1 VFKGLSKKRVFDLVE
16 FKNAT
21 KIERMY
27 MYMIEPDRF
36 VLAEDEERYFHILR
50 QSYAVIAEFDRPR
63 GEVIEAINTIK
74 GDFRASAYKIIKD
87 AQALYGMFEEIDK
100 RVQRAIVREKLK
112 MLAMKAQ
119 EQNDGQLEARCYE
132 AMIRLDKLDQAD
144 GDPVQDITIP
154 MLEITSD
161 PTALI
166 EEAEI
171 FEDGETEE
179 AETISES

>member
-1 VFKGLSKKRVFDLVE
+1 MFKGLSTKRVFDLVE

-21 KIERMY
+21 KVERMY

-36 VLAEDEERYFHILR
+36 VLAEEEERYFHILR
-50 QSYAVIAEFDRPR
+50 QSYAVIAEFDKPR

-74 GDFRASAYKIIKD
+74 GDFRATAYRIMKD
-87 AQALYGMFEEIDK
+87 AQSLFGMFEEVDK

-112 MLAMKAQ
+112 MLAIKAQ
-119 EQNDGQLEARCYE
+119 NQNDGQLEARCYE
-132 AMIRLDKLDQAD
+132 AMIRLDKLDQSD
-144 GDPVQDITIP
+144 GDPVQDTTIP
-154 MLEITSD
+154 MLEVTSD

-171 FEDGETEE
+171 IEDGETTKEE
-179 AETISES
+179 AIS